1 MAKERDFDVVY
12 SNLVRITHGSL
23 EFLLD
28 FRQLGPE
35 VKDVEAAP
43 TLVRVVLHPAVAK
56 ALRDALGENISRYEE
71 HFGQIPAPPKG
82 SGPVMH

>member
-1 MAKERDFDVVY
+1 MPKEPDVSVVY

-28 FRQLGPE
+28 FKQLGPE

-43 TLVRVVLHPAVAK
+43 TVVRVILHPAVAK
-56 ALRDALGENISRYEE
+56 SLREALAENVSRYEE

>member
-1 MAKERDFDVVY
+1 MPKDRDFDAVY

-28 FRQLGPE
+28 FKQLGPE

-56 ALRDALGENISRYEE
+56 SLRDALAENVSRYEE

-82 SGPVMH
+82 SGPMMH